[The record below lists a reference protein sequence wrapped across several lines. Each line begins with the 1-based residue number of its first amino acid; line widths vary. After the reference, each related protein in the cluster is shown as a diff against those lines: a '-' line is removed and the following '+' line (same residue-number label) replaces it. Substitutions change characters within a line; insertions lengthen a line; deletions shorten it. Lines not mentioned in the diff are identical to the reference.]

1 MFSDIYEHLR
11 MGHTP
16 HLIIVR
22 EDKVEVESVESSI
35 YVKLDKIATSSRDV
49 SKLASGIAFESR
61 TYMRT

>member
-22 EDKVEVESVESSI
+22 EDKVEVESVEGSI

-49 SKLASGIAFESR
+49 SKLASGIACEAPIL
-61 TYMRT
+61 

>member
-1 MFSDIYEHLR
+1 

-49 SKLASGIAFESR
+49 SKLASGIAFEAPIL
-61 TYMRT
+61 